1 MRRPCRA
8 TVFAAIAISAAT
20 AHPAPAQDF
29 SGKTITLV
37 VPFSPGAVS
46 DPLARTIGARFGE
59 ILGAK
64 VIVENRPGANT
75 NLGSV
80 HVAKAQPDGRT
91 LLLAGTA
98 LIVNVAFYKDK
109 LPYDPIKDFAPVSLA
124 ATTNSALVVHPSL
137 NVATLPEFIKL
148 VQSRPGELNYATA
161 GSGNM
166 THLAMEFLKLRLGAQ
181 ITHVPYKGAGPAL
194 NDVVAG
200 HVPMMIISPGPATAH
215 VRAGRLRALA
225 VTGHKRLDVLPDVPT
240 FSEQGLPMPEVDFG
254 TTFGVLAPAG
264 TPDDV
269 VARLNAAVR
278 QALTE
283 PELRERI
290 KSMGFEPAP
299 TTPQAYQDILRG
311 QLEKWPP
318 LIERAG
324 ITLN

>member
-1 MRRPCRA
+1 MRQPCRLA
-8 TVFAAIAISAAT
+8 TFAAIAIAALFANSAT
-20 AHPAPAQDF
+20 AQDF

-75 NLGSV
+75 NIGTA

-109 LPYDPIKDFAPVSLA
+109 LPFDPIKDFAPVSLA
-124 ATTNSALVVHPSL
+124 ATTNSALVVHPGL
-137 NVATLPEFIKL
+137 NVTTLPEFVKL
-148 VQSRPGELNYATA
+148 VQSRPGQFNYASA

-166 THLAMEFLKLRLGAQ
+166 THLAMEFFKLRIGAT

-194 NDVVAG
+194 NDVIAG
-200 HVPMMIISPGPATAH
+200 HVPMMIISPGPTEAH
-215 VRAGRLRALA
+215 VKAGRLHALA
-225 VTGHKRLDVLPDVPT
+225 VTGRKRIDILPGVPT
-240 FSEQGLPMPEVDFG
+240 FTEMGLAMPEVDFG
-254 TTFGVLAPAG
+254 TTFGILAPAG
-264 TPDDV
+264 TPQDIV
-269 VARLNAAVR
+269 VRLNAAIQ
-278 QALTE
+278 QALQE
-283 PELRERI
+283 PELRGRI
-290 KSMGFEPAP
+290 KSMGFEAAP
-299 TTPQAYQDILRG
+299 TTPQEYQDILRS
-311 QLEKWPP
+311 QLLKWPP

>member
-1 MRRPCRA
+1 LLARPA
-8 TVFAAIAISAAT
+8 S
-20 AHPAPAQDF
+20 AQDF
-29 SGKTITLV
+29 AGKTITLV

-46 DPLARTIGARFGE
+46 DPLARTTGARFGE

-75 NLGSV
+75 NIGTA
-80 HVAKAQPDGRT
+80 HVARSQPDGRT

-98 LIVNVAFYKDK
+98 MIVNAALYKDK
-109 LPYDPIKDFAPVSLA
+109 LPFDPIKDFAPVSLV

-137 NVATLPEFIKL
+137 NVTTLKEFIAL

-215 VRAGRLRALA
+215 VKAGRLRALA
-225 VTGHKRLDVLPDVPT
+225 VTGRKRLDVLPDVPT
-240 FSEQGLPMPEVDFG
+240 FTEQDLPMPEVDFG
-254 TTFGVLAPAG
+254 TTFGIAAPAG
-264 TPDDV
+264 TP
-269 VARLNAAVR
+269 ASIIAALNAAIR
-278 QALTE
+278 QALEE
-283 PELRERI
+283 PDLHARI
-290 KSMGFEPAP
+290 KSMGFEPSP
-299 TTPQAYQDILRG
+299 TTPQQYEEILRG
-311 QLEKWPP
+311 QFEKWPP